1 VRWFPYTEDLHP
13 PLPQGKGPSSKL
25 VNTVL
30 SHALSRDVILCTGG
44 DFVPPYERGIKE
56 VAEWNRAHPRAR
68 LVYSTY
74 LCALKRMEWAKA
86 PRYAGEWNPDFAGTY
101 SSRIRNKQANRASE
115 ALLMTAEALSVLARQ
130 RLDIPPDQEGLLRA
144 WKLACVNQFH
154 DICWG
159 TIVDRAYS
167 HALDRAK
174 RVRIITQNIIESRLA
189 SILDSVPASDEKH
202 RRLIA
207 FNPLPWPRKADIE
220 VRSDRR
226 VVGMSSQRNVNEDPV
241 QTLRVELPACGY
253 RVLTVLASGADVLRE
268 RTPFTWARQDDGRS
282 LRIGGPFYSATI
294 SASGVISSLVRSK
307 DALEFVDPLR
317 PWSNM
322 LCGQTDHGDLWNIY
336 NAPMSGE
343 GEAISQ
349 RQFPRDPY
357 PLAPKPRR
365 YGYRTVGFP
374 VDNRLAPARKV
385 FVRENSADRLVIGVQ
400 GTLGINWPDS
410 REFKGSSLKIGYDQA
425 VTFYADT
432 PRIDFCLRTRHER
445 GCWYRLRV
453 AFFTDIRNGT
463 ILHEIPFGRLRRPEG
478 EFAAQNYMAY
488 CGEKKG
494 LALFNRGLPGNN
506 VTDGVLMLSLMR
518 SVAFPDAAE
527 AESSL
532 EAGEQHLF
540 EYALLPFGGKKECD
554 ASALAREGMEFAVP
568 PYVYETDP
576 MRLSTRVEKSVAPQD
591 QFLILAPESICCT
604 AVYPLGN
611 GVVIRLFESRGKA
624 TESVLQPNFPVAS
637 VRETNALLRNPRAL
651 KLRAGKLALS
661 FKPFEIKTVVLR

>member
-1 VRWFPYTEDLHP
+1 
-13 PLPQGKGPSSKL
+13 
-25 VNTVL
+25 
-30 SHALSRDVILCTGG
+30 
-44 DFVPPYERGIKE
+44 
-56 VAEWNRAHPRAR
+56 VAEWNRSHPRAR
-68 LVYSTY
+68 IVYSTY
-74 LCALKRMEWAKA
+74 LRALKRVEWAKA
-86 PRYAGEWNPDFAGTY
+86 PRYASEWNPDFAGTY
-101 SSRIRNKQANRASE
+101 SSRIRIKQANRASE
-115 ALLMTAEALSVLARQ
+115 ALLMTAEAVSALARQ

-144 WKLACVNQFH
+144 WKLACINQFH

-189 SILDSVPASDEKH
+189 SILDSVPAPGERC

-207 FNPLPWPRKADIE
+207 FNPLPWPRKVDIE

-226 VVGMSSQRNVNEDPV
+226 AVGMGSQRDVNEDAV

-253 RVLTVLASGADVLRE
+253 RVLTVPTGGADVLRG
-268 RTPFTWARQDDGRS
+268 RTPFTWARRDDGCS

-294 SASGVISSLVRSK
+294 SAAGVISSLVRSK
-307 DALEFVDPLR
+307 DALEFVDPRR
-317 PWSNM
+317 PWSNA
-322 LCGQTDHGDLWNIY
+322 LCAQTDHGDLWQIY
-336 NAPMSGE
+336 DAPMSGD
-343 GEAISQ
+343 GEALFQSQ
-349 RQFPRDPY
+349 IRRDPY
-357 PLAPKPRR
+357 PMAPKPGR
-365 YGYRTVGFP
+365 YGFRTIGFA
-374 VDNRLAPARKV
+374 VDNRTAPARKI
-385 FVRENSADRLVIGVQ
+385 FVRENTTDRLVIGIQ
-400 GTLGINWPDS
+400 GALGIHWPDF
-410 REFKGSSLKIGYDQA
+410 REFKGSGLKIRYDQT
-425 VTFYADT
+425 VTFYADA

-445 GCWYRLRV
+445 GLWYRLRV

-518 SVAFPDAAE
+518 SVAFPDTAE

-532 EAGEQHLF
+532 EAGEQHVF

-554 ASALAREGMEFAVP
+554 ASALARQGMEFAVP
-568 PYVYETDP
+568 PYVYEMDP
-576 MRLSTRVEKSVAPQD
+576 MRLSTPLKKSLAPQD
-591 QFLILAPESICCT
+591 QFLALAPESIGCT
-604 AVYPLGN
+604 AVYPSGD
-611 GVVIRLFESRGKA
+611 GVVIRLFESRGEA
-624 TESVLQPNFPVAS
+624 TESVVQPNFRVSSA
-637 VRETNALLRNPRAL
+637 RETDVVLRNPREL
-651 KLRAGKLALS
+651 ILRAGKLALS